1 MADKEKFDRPVEA
14 NSELTEDSALAL
26 LSAPDVTP
34 ETCERLAKNGSLLKS
49 RKVKV
54 ALVCHRRTP
63 RHVSVPV
70 ARQLYTFDLMKVALS
85 PTVVSDIKVAID
97 DILIARLKTL
107 TIGERL
113 TLARRATGRVAA
125 ALLVESELS
134 TARADVS
141 TDDAAALGREKPD
154 KKRKFNFFPKDARV
168 MQAALENPRL
178 TEALLIKAILS
189 PRTGFTLI
197 DVVARHA
204 KWSKRREVRVA
215 LLRTEYLPLAKA
227 LEYSR
232 EVPTGALLE
241 LLGSSRLPEPVKIL
255 LCKGSKSYPT

>member
-1 MADKEKFDRPVEA
+1 MADKEKTDRDFEPK
-14 NSELTEDSALAL
+14 SDLTEDSALAL
-26 LSAPDVTP
+26 LSAPDVAP
-34 ETCERLAKNGSLLKS
+34 ETCERLAKNGSLLMS

-54 ALVCHRRTP
+54 ALVCHPRTP

-85 PTVVSDIKVAID
+85 PSVVSDIKVAID

-107 TIGERL
+107 TVGERL

-125 ALLVESELS
+125 ALLVESEP
-134 TARADVS
+134 VS
-141 TDDAAALGREKPD
+141 TKADASNDDAALEYEKRD
-154 KKRKFNFFPKDARV
+154 KKRKSNFSQKDARV
-168 MQAALENPRL
+168 MQTALENPRL

-189 PRTGFTLI
+189 PRTGFALI
-197 DVVARHA
+197 DAVARHV
-204 KWSKRREVRVA
+204 KWSKRREVRAA

-232 EVPTGALLE
+232 EVPTDALLE
-241 LLGSSRLPEPVKIL
+241 LLGSSRLPEPLKIL
-255 LCKGSKSYPT
+255 LIKGSKSYRS